1 MKWRTSLLLNFCKYV
16 VVSLKQCCCNFAKVL
31 LHAYKFVVASLQLAT
46 ILANSNYEQN
56 TVVASLQLA
65 TIPAKL
71 NDEHRLTNN
80 DL

>member
-1 MKWRTSLLLNFCKYV
+1 
-16 VVSLKQCCCNFAKVL
+16 
-31 LHAYKFVVASLQLAT
+31 LQQT